1 MYLIIFSV
9 IISRI
14 LVSFSI
20 SIWGLG
26 IRVKF
31 VLTVF
36 SGVGCLH
43 GIGVSVIGFSFCC
56 WLLFGVICCCVVGSV
71 VGVLVV
77 VWVGLGFVCWVFLL
91 MLFVVGELTV
101 GVVVVRLVVFLVIV
115 IDDIGLL
122 VMSA

>member
-1 MYLIIFSV
+1 M
-9 IISRI
+9 
-14 LVSFSI
+14 
-20 SIWGLG
+20 
-26 IRVKF
+26 KF

-43 GIGVSVIGFSFCC
+43 GIGVSVSSFSFCC